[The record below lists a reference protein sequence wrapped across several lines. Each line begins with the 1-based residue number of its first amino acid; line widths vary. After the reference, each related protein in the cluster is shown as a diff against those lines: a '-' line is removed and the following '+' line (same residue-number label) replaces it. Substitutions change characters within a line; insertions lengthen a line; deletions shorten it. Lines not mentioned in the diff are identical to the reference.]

1 MSEEPCRILQMLTSE
16 AHGLSNQ
23 HSGEEWHYVEVDH

>member
-1 MSEEPCRILQMLTSE
+1 MLQEPQHILKMLTSE

-23 HSGEEWHYVEVDH
+23 HSGEKWHYTKVDH